1 MRKKC
6 LFLGYSIKE
15 TNIIKLIKEKGWSV
29 KQWGNKKPHNIFL
42 KYDLIISYGYRHII
56 NKSLL
61 NKLKRPAIN
70 LHLSYLPH
78 NRGAHPNFW
87 SFIKNTYKG
96 VTLHE
101 IDDKVDRGKLIYRK
115 KINFRKTINSF
126 EKTYFT
132 LRNSIEKLFA
142 ENIDDILNYTYKT
155 KKFEKHSSFHRK
167 SDLPEFM
174 VDWKIGIK
182 KAKKLY
188 KNNYKIKKYPS

>member
-142 ENIDDILNYTYKT
+142 ENIDDILDYTYKT
-155 KKFEKHSSFHRK
+155 KKFERHGSFHRK